1 MGSLSTNLV
10 KKGISCEYVKS
21 NPTIVL
27 FIGSLPM
34 LILLVKGRSESFN
47 AVAPKLKFSLNL

>member
-10 KKGISCEYVKS
+10 KNGISCEYVKS

-27 FIGSLPM
+27 FIGSLPI
-34 LILLVKGRSESFN
+34 LILLVKGRSDSFN
-47 AVAPKLKFSLNL
+47 AVAPS